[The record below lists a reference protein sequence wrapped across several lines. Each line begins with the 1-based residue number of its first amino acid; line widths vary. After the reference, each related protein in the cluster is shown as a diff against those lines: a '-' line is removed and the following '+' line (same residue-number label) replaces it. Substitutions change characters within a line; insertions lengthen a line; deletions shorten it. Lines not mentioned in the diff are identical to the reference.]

1 MLDNSFAPAS
11 VQIEVGETVRF
22 VNDGRVPHNAYA
34 DDGSW
39 STEESFGS
47 PILQPGEETE
57 ITFDQPGTFPYF
69 CSLHATQTEDGT
81 WEGMVGTL
89 VVGGEAN
96 AAEVV
101 AQSSD
106 APAEWSGRTRNVPGD
121 YPTIQSAV
129 DAAEPGDLVLIAP
142 GVYKEAVSVTT
153 PGLVIRGTDRN
164 AVILDGEFTREN
176 GIAVTADGVA
186 IENLTARSY
195 TVNGF
200 FWNGVIGYRGSYL
213 TAIDDWV
220 YGIYAFDSVDGLF
233 EHSYASGSWDAGF
246 YIGQCDPCNAVL
258 TDSLAEFN
266 GLGYSGTN
274 SSGNIYIVDSEWR
287 HNVAGI
293 VPNTLDSELLPPVH
307 DVVVAGNYIHDN
319 GEDERAPNR
328 TAEWSAFGNGVV
340 LAGARDSVVRNN
352 LIVNNPTSGVQVVTM
367 IDKNLWPSG
376 GNEVRDNV
384 IQGSG
389 RADLAIGGPWEQG
402 SCIAGNEAR
411 STLPFTARWLHDCDG
426 INLWLPYGL
435 ATSSDPLGRIAQTT
449 FGQNTQLEHGDAPKP
464 DMTFDGLPGGAEA
477 PVRPAANVFASLDFD
492 PDAITT
498 PELPAG
504 VEIDSPRP
512 VFLGVALD
520 GGFWPLWL
528 GALLW
533 WIPVA
538 AYVFG
543 GLWALARI
551 WKAPMRAW
559 ARWVWTAIVVL
570 IPVIGIVFFALF
582 GNRQARPVRRLL
594 VGGGSALAWIVA
606 VVASLLIGGIF

>member
-1 MLDNSFAPAS
+1 
-11 VQIEVGETVRF
+11 
-22 VNDGRVPHNAYA
+22 
-34 DDGSW
+34 
-39 STEESFGS
+39 
-47 PILQPGEETE
+47 
-57 ITFDQPGTFPYF
+57 
-69 CSLHATQTEDGT
+69 
-81 WEGMVGTL
+81 
-89 VVGGEAN
+89 
-96 AAEVV
+96 
-101 AQSSD
+101 
-106 APAEWSGRTRNVPGD
+106 
-121 YPTIQSAV
+121 
-129 DAAEPGDLVLIAP
+129 
-142 GVYKEAVSVTT
+142 
-153 PGLVIRGTDRN
+153 
-164 AVILDGEFTREN
+164 VILDGEFTREN

-186 IENLTARSY
+186 IENMTARSY

-246 YIGQCDPCNAVL
+246 YIGQCDPCYAVL

-411 STLPFTARWLHDCDG
+411 TTLPFTARWLHDCDG

-464 DMTFDGLPGGAEA
+464 DLTFDGLPGGAEA
-477 PVRPAANVFASLDFD
+477 PVLPAVNVFASLDFD
-492 PDAITT
+492 PEAITT

-504 VEIDSPRP
+504 VEIGSPRP

-533 WIPVA
+533 WMPVA

-551 WKAPMRAW
+551 WNGPMRAW
-559 ARWVWTAIVVL
+559 ARWVWTAIVAL
-570 IPVIGIVFFALF
+570 IPVIGVVFFALF
-582 GNRQARPVRRLL
+582 GNRQARPIRRLL